1 MTNSN
6 DISGD
11 VRESPLLSVTAGF
24 QQTREAHAGELAAD
38 YVELIHELIERH
50 GEARLVDIAE
60 RLGVSHVTANKTVG
74 RLQRDGLVQKRPYR
88 AVFLTA
94 EGRKLA
100 EESRRKHR
108 VVVQFLCAIG
118 VDEAQ
123 SCIDAE
129 GLEHHI
135 SDVTLQAMVRFL
147 EHGAQAKQAENRHV
161 P

>member
-1 MTNSN
+1 MNAEHETTAN
-6 DISGD
+6 
-11 VRESPLLSVTAGF
+11 REAPLTSVTAGF

-60 RLGVSHVTANKTVG
+60 HMGVSHVAANKTVG

-88 AVFLTA
+88 AVFLTN

-100 EESRRKHR
+100 EESRRKHLL
-108 VVVQFLCAIG
+108 VVRFLRALG
-118 VDEAQ
+118 VDAKQ
-123 SCIDAE
+123 ASIDAE

-135 SDVTLQAMVRFL
+135 SDVTLRAMVRFL
-147 EHGAQAKQAENRHV
+147 ERHE
-161 P
+161 PDAAD